1 MLWTTNIT
9 RNMLHID
16 MKFKFIIIKEV
27 YLTEITIRMQKDNV
41 SKLINVSS
49 IHVFVQLVKSI
60 QFLFF

>member
-41 SKLINVSS
+41 SKFINVSS

-60 QFLFF
+60 